1 MIALMLRGE
10 HEIVQESYKKKL
22 EIQTKGMSDQEIME
36 RKMEPLVKILLRCRQ
51 YYESKYE
58 IVRILVKAKQRE
70 HLLNKF
76 EKDLDSIDST
86 KAKEYYISLLKDS
99 RLLYNKIERL
109 KVDNPML
116 NRPFFFN

>member
-22 EIQTKGMSDQEIME
+22 EIQTKGMTDQEIME
-36 RKMEPLVKILLRCRQ
+36 RKMEPLVKILLRCKQ

>member
-1 MIALMLRGE
+1 M
-10 HEIVQESYKKKL
+10 
-22 EIQTKGMSDQEIME
+22 TDQEIME
-36 RKMEPLVKILLRCRQ
+36 KKMEPLVKILLRCRQ

-86 KAKEYYISLLKDS
+86 KAKEYYFSLLKDS

-109 KVDNPML
+109 KIDNPML